1 MIQSSIT
8 QMFGLIGKDDEKINE
23 FIPDYFVYT
32 DGACSNNGR
41 KNAVAG
47 IGIFLGHDDPRNVFE
62 IVEGKQS
69 NNTAELTAIIK
80 TWPIIKHDVLSGKK
94 ITIVSDSI
102 YAIRCV
108 SSYGEKCA
116 QNFWNK
122 EIPNKELVKI
132 AFEIYH
138 DQQNIQFMHIKAH
151 TNNQDVHSLGNDGAD
166 MLANKAI
173 GVESCPYDKP
183 DKIYLTVPFAKKEEV
198 KSMGGKWDAKKKK
211 WFIYGN
217 NEHKSHILDNFS

>member
-1 MIQSSIT
+1 MIQSSII
-8 QMFGLIGKDDEKINE
+8 QMFGLTDRNNEKNNE

-41 KNAVAG
+41 TNALAG

-122 EIPNKELVKI
+122 EIPNKELVRV
-132 AFEIYH
+132 AYEIYK
-138 DQQNIQFMHIKAH
+138 DNKNVEFTHIKAH
-151 TNNQDVHSLGNDGAD
+151 TNKQDVHSLGNDGAD

-198 KSMGGKWDAKKKK
+198 KSMGGKWDAKKKR

-217 NEHKSHILDNFS
+217 NPEKDTILSNYS